1 MSMEMLRLLLWLG
14 TLWPVSVSTLYGLY
28 SHPISPLKD
37 NEAEFMQ
44 YLIPDLS
51 LGPSLNTCLNERR
64 IDHLTSVG
72 PFHGRC
78 LNFI

>member
-1 MSMEMLRLLLWLG
+1 MAMEMSAF
-14 TLWPVSVSTLYGLY
+14 TLVIGNSVAGIRFDPSADCT

-51 LGPSLNTCLNERR
+51 LGPSLNT
-64 IDHLTSVG
+64 
-72 PFHGRC
+72 
-78 LNFI
+78 